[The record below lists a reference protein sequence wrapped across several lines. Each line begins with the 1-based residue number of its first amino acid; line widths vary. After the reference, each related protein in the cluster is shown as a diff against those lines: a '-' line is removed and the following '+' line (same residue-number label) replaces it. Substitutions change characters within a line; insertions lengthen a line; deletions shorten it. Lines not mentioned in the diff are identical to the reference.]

1 MANDDEEDVPEGAVD
16 PEEGTGTTTTR
27 WRWKGLST
35 VVALFLVVQFPAFLV
50 VSAVY
55 GYAPDGTVVGTLA
68 FAWFVGIGYSVGTD
82 IVKDIQE
89 IRGA

>member
-1 MANDDEEDVPEGAVD
+1 MSGEDDDVPEEIPDDDA
-16 PEEGTGTTTTR
+16 GTTTTR
-27 WRWKGLST
+27 YRWKGLST

-55 GYAPDGTVVGTLA
+55 GFSPDGTVVGTLA
-68 FAWFVGIGYSVGTD
+68 FAWLVGIGYSVGTD
-82 IVKDIQE
+82 ILRDVQE